1 MGVIS
6 SHPKV
11 DVKLSNS
18 SAICENN
25 VGLTNARENRRTNH
39 EWTIK
44 RHCQHWLHRRRP
56 KTPDED
62 KAKQKQNKTQHRKIS
77 N

>member
-1 MGVIS
+1 MGAVS

-25 VGLTNARENRRTNH
+25 VGLTHARENRTNQK
-39 EWTIK
+39 WTIK
-44 RHCQHWLHRRRP
+44 KHCQHWLHRRRP

-62 KAKQKQNKTQHRKIS
+62 KAKQKKNQHNTEK
-77 N
+77 